1 MHRNNVHLLHPISY
15 LEYIW
20 CEFFGI
26 FLVFGGVKRKI
37 NFHNKIFASTVDYLA
52 LESQLPHCFS
62 NVVSIILTSSES
74 AIVQLVHDVAR
85 GHGFRAANAVGLSE
99 ECADGFLAIIGLL
112 EAAVVLGDELALVVG
127 GLGLK
132 TVVEQVE
139 CLGVG
144 SLVVPCCCPNQL
156 RDGPFAHT
164 FPSNCGR
171 DTEILRR

>member
-74 AIVQLVHDVAR
+74 AIVQLGCTTGSVPLCTSSSGYYFMLWKYGSRH
-85 GHGFRAANAVGLSE
+85 
-99 ECADGFLAIIGLL
+99 
-112 EAAVVLGDELALVVG
+112 ALI
-127 GLGLK
+127 
-132 TVVEQVE
+132 
-139 CLGVG
+139 
-144 SLVVPCCCPNQL
+144 
-156 RDGPFAHT
+156 
-164 FPSNCGR
+164 PS
-171 DTEILRR
+171 